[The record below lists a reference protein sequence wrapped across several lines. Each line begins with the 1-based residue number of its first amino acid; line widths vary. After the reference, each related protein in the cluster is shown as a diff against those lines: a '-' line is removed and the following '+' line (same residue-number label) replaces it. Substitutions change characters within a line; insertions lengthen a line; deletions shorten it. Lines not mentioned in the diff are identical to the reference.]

1 MKREF
6 KIRNRESYLAR
17 DPRLNELVAIVE
29 EGQDRKPVA
38 VAKQAFDYFYYK
50 NRESFKGLKIF
61 CEPYKLNKTKKYNK
75 TGAVNFLSPSG
86 AKAIVYGEYVVKIT
100 EDIFIIVDEGLF
112 NQLFSI
118 EWKLINQ

>member
-1 MKREF
+1 LF
-6 KIRNRESYLAR
+6 
-17 DPRLNELVAIVE
+17 DFLVC
-29 EGQDRKPVA
+29 A
-38 VAKQAFDYFYYK
+38 VLQNHQYYK
-50 NRESFKGLKIF
+50 TS
-61 CEPYKLNKTKKYNK
+61 
-75 TGAVNFLSPSG
+75 AVNFLSPSG